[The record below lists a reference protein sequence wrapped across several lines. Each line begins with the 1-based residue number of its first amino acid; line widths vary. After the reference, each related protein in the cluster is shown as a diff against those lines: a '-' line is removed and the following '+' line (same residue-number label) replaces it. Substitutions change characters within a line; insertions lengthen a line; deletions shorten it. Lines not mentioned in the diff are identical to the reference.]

1 MQIFCAKC
9 GSKDLSANNDI
20 ILCDGT
26 CDRGFHQH
34 CLEPPLLSEDSN
46 VHITNLMAAIPSF
59 SSLVICQMCFPGSV
73 LILHFLLFFKQFPL
87 MMRVGYALDVI
98 AKLTAL
104 TYLMTLKEQ
113 IFLSVTVGR
122 SMINPQVLLVE

>member
-98 AKLTAL
+98 AKMTAL
-104 TYLMTLKEQ
+104 IHLMSFKEQ
-113 IFLSVTVGR
+113 IFPLLIAGR
-122 SMINPQVLLVE
+122 SDISSSIC

>member
-59 SSLVICQMCFPGSV
+59 SCLVICQMCFPGSV

-98 AKLTAL
+98 AKMTAL
-104 TYLMTLKEQ
+104 IHLMSFKEQ
-113 IFLSVTVGR
+113 IFPLLIAGR
-122 SMINPQVLLVE
+122 SDISSSIC

>member
-20 ILCDGT
+20 ILCDGA

-87 MMRVGYALDVI
+87 MMTVGYALDVI
-98 AKLTAL
+98 AKMTAL
-104 TYLMTLKEQ
+104 THLMTFKEQ
-113 IFLSVTVGR
+113 IFPLLIAGR
-122 SMINPQVLLVE
+122 SDISSSIC